1 LLIFV
6 ACETQWRFLP
16 SGYRLG
22 LDYPALE
29 AVMRLQKIKNKS
41 DVFTRVRVMERAAL
55 ALLNKR

>member
-1 LLIFV
+1 
-6 ACETQWRFLP
+6 LP

-29 AVMRLQKIKNKS
+29 TVMRLQKIKNKS